1 MFYDITNYIALFID
15 NAYHSTYTEVM
26 DKIISSIAA
35 GVATTFVYLFGGID
49 VALQC
54 LLIAII
60 IDYISGL
67 IKAYNTKSLSSS
79 VGFKGILK
87 KVGILLIVMLAV
99 LVDRVTLNNGGIRT
113 LVIYYFVANEGLS
126 ILENLAVAGL
136 PVPKKLRD
144 ALNVLKKENK

>member
-1 MFYDITNYIALFID
+1 
-15 NAYHSTYTEVM
+15 M

-35 GVATTFVYLFGGID
+35 GVTTTFVYLFGGID